1 MNGRFPGY
9 DLKEATAMPEPVT
22 YNPIPRS
29 WQNFYL
35 GHSKDDRHPKGG
47 RTEFFGRRLRRRS
60 RRSNTNGLEPTGVVG
75 VITWVAIY
83 DAYKK
88 IKKES
93 DTARAIHP
101 FRDDRDTLE
110 PGDVSPE
117 ALFVQSALLKLS
129 NVYSNLEFS
138 VPTGAHD
145 EAAQAA
151 VKQLQR
157 VAGTKRQDGVVD
169 PRPGTP

>member
-1 MNGRFPGY
+1 
-9 DLKEATAMPEPVT
+9 MPEPVT
-22 YNPIPRS
+22 YNPHVREL
-29 WQNFYL
+29 QNYL
-35 GHSKDDRHPKGG
+35 RAIAKDDPAIPKVAPDGI
-47 RTEFFGRRLRRRS
+47 FGPE
-60 RRSNTNGLEPTGVVG
+60 TTAAVKAFQYQTGLEPTGVVG

-169 PRPGTP
+169 AETWNAIAGLHDLNSAEY